1 MPTVTESREFRIEET
16 GERVNSLEL
25 ELHLFFGVWAVIER
39 HEDRWVV
46 ATDDGERRTLVV
58 MSD

>member
-1 MPTVTESREFRIEET
+1 MTNVAESREFRIEET
-16 GERVNSLEL
+16 GERVNGLEL

-46 ATDDGERRTLVV
+46 ATDNGERRTLVV
-58 MSD
+58 VSD

>member
-16 GERVNSLEL
+16 GERVNGLEL

-46 ATDDGERRTLVV
+46 ATDDRERRTLVV